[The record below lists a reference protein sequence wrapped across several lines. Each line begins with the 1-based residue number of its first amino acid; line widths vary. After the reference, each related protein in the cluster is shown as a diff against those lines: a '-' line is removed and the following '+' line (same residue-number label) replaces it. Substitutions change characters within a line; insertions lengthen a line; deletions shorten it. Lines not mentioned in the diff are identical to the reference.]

1 MHALYFTAGHAYN
14 VQKVVCRWWLAR
26 GTCTIKDSPGPVSS
40 LCPLS
45 SFSMPN
51 TAVQTQ
57 KGVNSTV
64 RWSGQKDLEGG
75 KPCPHSGDAH
85 IKEACEEGLA
95 WLAGVHKP
103 TTSNDLPWL
112 ARRPSKNSTRVAEGL
127 ATMIAI
133 CFEVQWDGSIAGIA
147 GMFAV

>member
-1 MHALYFTAGHAYN
+1 MQALYFTAGHAYN
-14 VQKVVCRWWLAR
+14 VQKAICRVWLAR

-40 LCPLS
+40 LWPLS

-57 KGVNSTV
+57 KGSIVQLQE
-64 RWSGQKDLEGG
+64 WSGQKDLEGG

-85 IKEACEEGLA
+85 IKQACEGGLA
-95 WLAGVHKP
+95 WLAGVHKALP

-112 ARRPSKNSTRVAEGL
+112 ARRPS
-127 ATMIAI
+127 
-133 CFEVQWDGSIAGIA
+133 
-147 GMFAV
+147 